1 MMELEIN
8 KLITSEFKMLKELGW
23 LLYNREDQN
32 GGLILNE
39 VHKLLKAV
47 TAEELE
53 KEIKDSYDE
62 GFNCG
67 YWSDR

>member
-1 MMELEIN
+1 MELEIN

-32 GGLILNE
+32 GGLTLNE

-47 TAEELE
+47 TVEELE

-62 GFNCG
+62 GFNDG
-67 YWSDR
+67 HWSDR